1 MDIDNPYSAPTAVV
15 VDPVSTS
22 QGMEAIRREHIRH
35 EVSLKSIG
43 TLYGLG
49 CLLMAIGSMGVLIP
63 IMSGDIE
70 VGQNPMLIIGMA
82 AFYIVMCAILF
93 AMAYGFRKLSSW
105 VKIPGTLFATVGL
118 LGFPIGTLINGY
130 ILYLI
135 WCRQGRTILE
145 PGYHEIIRATPHVEY
160 KRTIGDKVAFGILIA
175 FLVGIV
181 VLFVISTNN

>member
-49 CLLMAIGSMGVLIP
+49 CLLMAIGSMALLIP
-63 IMSGDIE
+63 WMSGD
-70 VGQNPMLIIGMA
+70 VTVASPTLIIGMT

-145 PGYHEIIRATPHVEY
+145 SGYQDIIRATPHVEY

-175 FLVGIV
+175 FLLGIV